1 MAALVFPS
9 NPAGQTPVNT
19 FSPTSTPVANTSNAF
34 TYVYDVAVGVWTAS
48 STASQPV
55 PSGTRMIFQQTAAP
69 TGWVKV
75 TTYNN
80 YAMRIVSGAVGTGGT
95 VGFTTAFSS
104 GLSSGSY
111 TLTTA
116 DIPAHAHGVTDPGHD
131 HQAYST
137 AAFVTAGGNGIGT
150 TGGPGT
156 YTTFTSTTG
165 ISIDNTGGDGAHS
178 HTLPNF
184 AVQYVD
190 FIIATKS

>member
-19 FSPTSTPVANTSNAF
+19 FSPTSTPVANTSNTF
-34 TYVYDVAVGVWTAS
+34 TYVYDTVLGVWTGSA
-48 STASQPV
+48 APQPV
-55 PSGTRMIFQQTAAP
+55 PSGTRMVFQQTAAP
-69 TGWVKV
+69 TGWVKDA
-75 TTYNN
+75 TYNN
-80 YAMRIVSGAVGTGGT
+80 YAMRIVNGAVGTGGS

-116 DIPAHAHGVTDPGHD
+116 DIPAHAHGVTDPGHI
-131 HQAYST
+131 HQAFST
-137 AAFVTAGGNGIGT
+137 AAFVSAGGNGIGT
-150 TGGPGT
+150 TGGPGI
-156 YTTFTSTTG
+156 YNTFPSATG
-165 ISIDNTGGDGAHS
+165 ISINNTGGDGGHS
-178 HTLPNF
+178 HTLPDF